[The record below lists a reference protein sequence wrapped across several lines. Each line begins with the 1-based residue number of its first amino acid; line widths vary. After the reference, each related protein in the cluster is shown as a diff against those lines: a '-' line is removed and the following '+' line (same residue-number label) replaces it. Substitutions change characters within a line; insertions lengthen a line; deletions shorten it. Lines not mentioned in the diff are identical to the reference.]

1 MERQNSF
8 LKTVLSISF
17 PIALQYM
24 LQSSFYLID
33 QIMVGQ
39 LGSVSIAAIEIAGK
53 PFFIYSFVVGAVAA
67 ICGIMIS
74 QYYGKKDMTAVE
86 RSVSVNL
93 TSAFVL
99 AAVFTIIS
107 ICCAE
112 GIVGI
117 YSNDQNVTEAAT
129 PYLRILTA
137 TYLPMGIASILAVRL
152 RCMDKA
158 VYPLY
163 ASIAS
168 ALINTGLNWLLIFGN
183 LGMPKLGVN
192 GAAIASVISQLAN
205 VALIAVFY
213 LHQTQK
219 KIRFSLRL
227 GKGGYG
233 RYFAMLLPI
242 VLTEFLWTLGQNVNT
257 YIYGHIGTKELAAM
271 SLTGPVQGL
280 FIGALSGISQAAG
293 ILIGKRLGEN
303 AYDEAYTEA
312 KKLCWYGFAGS
323 IALAIVLLLLKGIY
337 VQAFQVEDEVRRTA
351 ANLLAVFAL
360 LAPVKVQNMVLG
372 GGIIRSGGRTRYIMW
387 IDVLGTWLVG
397 VPLGLA
403 SAFSF
408 HLPIVQVYFILS
420 MEELVR
426 WLISLFLFRSKRWM
440 ETL

>member
-8 LKTVLSISF
+8 LKTVLYIAL

-67 ICGIMIS
+67 IAGIMIS
-74 QYYGKKDMTAVE
+74 QYYGKKDLAAVE

-93 TSAFVL
+93 TSVFVL
-99 AAVFTIIS
+99 AVIFILVS
-107 ICCAE
+107 IFCAE

-117 YSNDQNVTEAAT
+117 YTNDRNVTEVAT
-129 PYLRILTA
+129 PYLRIVTA

-168 ALINTGLNWLLIFGN
+168 AVINTGLNWLLIFGN
-183 LGMPKLGVN
+183 LGMPKLGVS
-192 GAAIASVISQLAN
+192 GAAIASVISQLVN

-213 LHQTQK
+213 FRLTQK
-219 KIRFSLRL
+219 RMYFSLRL
-227 GKGGYG
+227 GKGGYYQ
-233 RYFAMLLPI
+233 YFAMLVPI
-242 VLTEFLWTLGQNVNT
+242 VLTELLWTIGQNVNT

-303 AYDEAYTEA
+303 AYDEAYREA

-323 IALAIVLLLLKGIY
+323 IVLSVVLLSLKGLY

-351 ANLLAVFAL
+351 ADLLMVFAL
-360 LAPVKVQNMVLG
+360 LAPFKVQNMVLG
-372 GGIIRSGGRTRYIMW
+372 GGIIRSGGKTRYIMW

-397 VPLGLA
+397 VPLGLV
-403 SAFSF
+403 SAFYF
-408 HLPIVQVYFILS
+408 HLSIVYVYFILS

-426 WLISLFLFRSKRWM
+426 WLISLSLFRSKRWM

>member
-1 MERQNSF
+1 MERRNSF
-8 LKTVLSISF
+8 LKTVLSISL

-53 PFFIYSFVVGAVAA
+53 PFFIYSFVVGAIAA

-74 QYYGKKDMTAVE
+74 QYYGKKDLAAVE

-93 TSAFVL
+93 TSAFIL
-99 AAVFTIIS
+99 AVVFTVIS
-107 ICCAE
+107 IFCAE

-117 YSNDQNVTEAAT
+117 FSNDQNVTKAAT

-137 TYLPMGIASILAVRL
+137 TYVPMGIASVLAVRL

-192 GAAIASVISQLAN
+192 GAAIASVISQLVN
-205 VALIAVFY
+205 VVLIAAFY

-219 KIRFSLRL
+219 KIHFSLRL
-227 GKGGYG
+227 GKGGYSQ
-233 RYFAMLLPI
+233 YFAMLLPI

-303 AYDEAYTEA
+303 AFDEAYTEA

-337 VQAFQVEDEVRRTA
+337 VQAFQVEDEVRHTA
-351 ANLLAVFAL
+351 VNLLVAFAL
-360 LAPVKVQNMVLG
+360 LAPVKVQNMILG
-372 GGIIRSGGRTRYIMW
+372 GGIIRSGGKTRYIMW

-403 SAFSF
+403 SAFYF

-426 WLISLFLFRSKRWM
+426 WLISLHLFRSKRWM
-440 ETL
+440 KTL